1 MKKSKNKGLY
11 QDKEGGLW
19 VVIHL
24 DDGDELELGKD
35 ISSCYGLYQ
44 YTLITSGD
52 SDFLN
57 IEYKD
62 TMRKVNNV
70 DYACIRL
77 SHDSTDYAYVDE
89 KFVKE
94 EIMDRLNDIED
105 FHELQYFNSRYSDLI
120 TALKD
125 KNGK

>member
-11 QDKEGGLW
+11 QDKEGRLW

-24 DDGDELELGKD
+24 DDGDELELGED

-62 TMRKVNNV
+62 TMRKVNDV
-70 DYACIRL
+70 DYTCIRL
-77 SHDSTDYAYVDE
+77 SHGSTDYAYINK
-89 KFVKE
+89 KFAKE
-94 EIMDRLNDIED
+94 EIMDRLNNIEN
-105 FHELQYFNSRYSDLI
+105 FYELQYFNSRYSDLI
-120 TALKD
+120 TALGS
-125 KNGK
+125 KNEK